1 MLDEAI
7 CYYYLLLIIIW
18 YGINRLVEIIW
29 PPIGAG
35 IMHYVLYRQILMV
48 ASQAKLVKMKPQVN
62 EVLDDSSLIK
72 RLQCGLAETRKLVQ
86 GKEHQQHMQHLQQ
99 AAQNA
104 AREAEI
110 KLCRLRAC
118 FLGGRFLP
126 NTLDDKV
133 KGRPQRILHQK

>member
-1 MLDEAI
+1 M
-7 CYYYLLLIIIW
+7 
-18 YGINRLVEIIW
+18 
-29 PPIGAG
+29 
-35 IMHYVLYRQILMV
+35 
-48 ASQAKLVKMKPQVN
+48 N

-72 RLQCGLAETRKLVQ
+72 RLQHELAETRKLVK
-86 GKEHQQHMQHLQQ
+86 GKEHLQHMEHLQQ